1 MQIDLK
7 ELYSKE
13 ILTIAGIV
21 NINKEYYLNTDIVD
35 LKDITI
41 NGKVYLETDKE
52 IRLEGLVEGIMV
64 LNDAYTLELVDYP
77 FNFEMEENLK
87 IAKNDENILDITE
100 ILWQNI
106 VLEVPISFSKSEKLS
121 LKGDGWELNSEENK
135 KIDSRL
141 AKLTELLKEGK
152 E

>member
-21 NINKEYYLNTDIVD
+21 NISKEYYLNTDIVD